1 MLPEDQRGT
10 TLLLKSGTGCVG
22 IPDLNWPILCLR
34 TFAVVTADEVPD
46 ELQLSATN
54 VSESNPGPLFLVYP
68 DHNTGHVYSQLS
80 TGKPERQPDGGVR

>member
-1 MLPEDQRGT
+1 
-10 TLLLKSGTGCVG
+10 
-22 IPDLNWPILCLR
+22 
-34 TFAVVTADEVPD
+34 
-46 ELQLSATN
+46 